1 MPSSTTISWSGET
14 DRPTF
19 FAAFVVY
26 EYIITFDREV
36 SLFWRRRF
44 TGATLLFLLNRYITL
59 LTQIMDSFSTSK
71 VLRSDEVR

>member
-1 MPSSTTISWSGET
+1 
-14 DRPTF
+14 
-19 FAAFVVY
+19 AFVVY

-59 LTQIMDSFSTSK
+59 LTQLLDSLTTSK
-71 VLRSDEVR
+71 LLRSDKV